1 MSADTA
7 SVVGRPKLRLPDS
20 EKACPDNFRN
30 FRIVIQSASQTAA
43 EPRRSF
49 FEAFY
54 VDLSMK
60 VGQEKRP
67 ESLEQMAGHPVLS
80 QSPQRSE
87 MGFVPGIL
95 SVHHPLQHP
104 IPFLLFI
111 FVRVFVA
118 RPALVYRSCF
128 RCPSCLIG
136 IDVLIVAAFILAP
149 RDGAHRSPMEATIA
163 PSIFNCLLVA
173 FRSRLRVRNFNPD
186 RSPRLTGL
194 GMRGRSYPAFKRTSR
209 PQCHNVLC
217 TKSSNGK
224 PSGLLM
230 LPPRLQGV
238 CRKID
243 VEWTRHVDPGG
254 SRLPEA

>member
-104 IPFLLFI
+104 IPFRRLGHLSM
-111 FVRVFVA
+111 
-118 RPALVYRSCF
+118 LRSS
-128 RCPSCLIG
+128 PSPFT
-136 IDVLIVAAFILAP
+136 VVSSKKASE
-149 RDGAHRSPMEATIA
+149 SPTIE
-163 PSIFNCLLVA
+163 
-173 FRSRLRVRNFNPD
+173 
-186 RSPRLTGL
+186 
-194 GMRGRSYPAFKRTSR
+194 
-209 PQCHNVLC
+209 
-217 TKSSNGK
+217 SSGK
-224 PSGLLM
+224 LS
-230 LPPRLQGV
+230 
-238 CRKID
+238 
-243 VEWTRHVDPGG
+243 
-254 SRLPEA
+254 